1 MIEKRAK
8 ASFLALNPFGAGRT
22 EGLFYREKMR
32 AIHSIAPDT
41 LAPSSR
47 ILEIGGGKSGMARGL
62 YPRAHVTTL
71 DIDPELAPDNNNDA
85 QAEFVVGDARA
96 LPYDG
101 DMFEVVTLF
110 DVLEHIEEDHLAA
123 TEAMR
128 VTKVGGW
135 VLISTPYHDWHY
147 PYYSIMRPFC
157 PPEQALM
164 DEWGHVR
171 RGYTKDGMAK
181 LFGRPPDLSA
191 NFINPITSFYHD
203 VAFSNLSRRKRKL
216 LYLTAA
222 APVFLAYAFHRPST
236 RGSEMAC
243 AWRK

>member
-8 ASFLALNPFGAGRT
+8 ASFLALNPFGSGRT

-32 AIHSIAPDT
+32 AIHFISPDT
-41 LAPSSR
+41 LPLTSR
-47 ILEIGGGKSGMARGL
+47 ILEIGGGKSGMARSL
-62 YPRAHVTTL
+62 YPRANVTTL
-71 DIDPELAPDNNNDA
+71 DIDPELAPDNSNDA
-85 QAEFVVGDARA
+85 QADFVVGDARA
-96 LPYDG
+96 LPYD
-101 DMFEVVTLF
+101 DNTFDVVTLF
-110 DVLEHIEEDHLAA
+110 DVLEHIEEDDLAA
-123 TEAMR
+123 AEAMR
-128 VTKVGGW
+128 VTKVGGY
-135 VLISTPYHDWHY
+135 VLISTPYYDWHY

-157 PPEQALM
+157 PPEEALM

-171 RGYTKDGMAK
+171 RGYTKDEMAK
-181 LFGRPPDLSA
+181 LFGRPPDRSA

-222 APVFLAYAFHRPST
+222 APVFLAYVFHRPST